1 MQTTCDVPKFWL
13 EYKDMVYSYILKH
26 TKDNDLAQDLTQE
39 VLLKVYR
46 FCLSR
51 SGVKNERSW
60 LFEIA
65 RNTIMDHYRKHKQT
79 VSCEALE
86 ESDESPATVDV
97 YKSMADYIEPLLT
110 CLPDMYRQP
119 LQLDLE
125 GVDQKEIARRLGLE
139 LPTAKSRV
147 QRARKLMKEQLFEC
161 LYLDLDADG
170 KVTGFASK
178 PGCKTLEIFEQ
189 KIKA

>member
-65 RNTIMDHYRKHKQT
+65 RNTIMDHYRKQT

-86 ESDESPATVDV
+86 KSDESPATVDV
-97 YKSMADYIEPLLT
+97 YKSMADYIQPLLDG
-110 CLPDMYRQP
+110 LPEMYRHP

-125 GVDQKEIARRLGLE
+125 GIGQKEIALRLGLE

-147 QRARKLMKEQLFEC
+147 QRARKLMKELLFEC

-178 PGCKTLEIFEQ
+178 PDCKTLQVFEQ